1 MLITETST
9 WDVVMARDSTALR
22 VKDAE
27 DRAALAEREPLER
40 VLRAEVVN
48 AMALASTCEDVEG
61 LAQKIAILEDELVA
75 EHRAREVPEREHRE

>member
-40 VLRAEVVN
+40 VLRAEAVN
-48 AMALASTCEDVEG
+48 ATALASTCEDVEG
-61 LAQKIAILEDELVA
+61 LAQKIAILEDELAA

>member
-9 WDVVMARDSTALR
+9 WDVVTARDSTALR

-40 VLRAEVVN
+40 VSRAEAVN
-48 AMALASTCEDVEG
+48 ATTLASACEDVEG
-61 LAQKIAILEDELVA
+61 LAQKIAILEDELAA
-75 EHRAREVPEREHRE
+75 EHQAREVPEREHRE